1 MVAAPRWL
9 PTTGWDG
16 DGDRGGRE
24 HPQPTALLP
33 LRLSL
38 LRQKERGGYVGENG
52 LSKPLRTPAA
62 RAPVPPYGRSA
73 AVGSPPSFS
82 AVTQPGDAASAAEI
96 QRTPLRSATR
106 VPCRAVPCSGLLGEA
121 AEAASSSFAAAAA
134 LDAGLGLLG
143 CEVGRRAHRGRVCVR
158 VYACVCVVCARARRC
173 AGGSAPPRR
182 GSMIALSS
190 RCACAVSRSV

>member
-1 MVAAPRWL
+1 MPQVLFTQRCSHVCGTRAPPWGGSNEALGTAAGPPRGHPLVAAPRWL

-24 HPQPTALLP
+24 NPQPTALLP

-106 VPCRAVPCSGLLGEA
+106 APCRAALRLPRSAA
-121 AEAASSSFAAAAA
+121 AEAAP
-134 LDAGLGLLG
+134 
-143 CEVGRRAHRGRVCVR
+143 RRP
-158 VYACVCVVCARARRC
+158 AR
-173 AGGSAPPRR
+173 SAPPNRSRGARR
-182 GSMIALSS
+182 ARWSAGGPGSAGPGSE
-190 RCACAVSRSV
+190 RR